1 MKWAPA
7 IASAAFALAASA
19 SLLATPTTASAQ
31 GLRELLGD
39 RAESRSDTGRDDLR
53 DLLKDRIERRS
64 DLRDLISDRSG
75 GRDDLRDLLKDRVD
89 RRNDLR
95 DLISDRSGGS
105 R

>member
-39 RAESRSDTGRDDLR
+39 RAESRG
-53 DLLKDRIERRS
+53 
-64 DLRDLISDRSG
+64 
-75 GRDDLRDLLKDRVD
+75 
-89 RRNDLR
+89 DLR